1 MTQQFDTQKF
11 INTLNFKNWFIKLG
25 KTEIGLSTNLKYINS
40 LENGLLIWV
49 RNSEIRK
56 AELENIQLKLIKNKV
71 WNEQVGVINKM
82 AFNELK
88 KNGYFVNFMKN
99 ITVIFNKL
107 DKNSTFYLNLKNIIT
122 PEAFVSQLPII
133 GYFGETLISNGNY
146 KYYSSEIEYFKKGHF
161 VSEHLGNKYLIY

>member
-25 KTEIGLSTNLKYINS
+25 KTEIGISTNLKYINS

-56 AELENIQLKLIKNKV
+56 AELESVQLKLIKNKV

-107 DKNSTFYLNLKNIIT
+107 DKK
-122 PEAFVSQLPII
+122 
-133 GYFGETLISNGNY
+133 
-146 KYYSSEIEYFKKGHF
+146 
-161 VSEHLGNKYLIY
+161 

>member
-11 INTLNFKNWFIKLG
+11 INTLDFKNWFAKLG
-25 KTEIGLSTNLKYINS
+25 KTEIGISTNLKYINS

-56 AELENIQLKLIKNKV
+56 AELESVQLKLIKNKV

-133 GYFGETLISNGNY
+133 GYFGETLISNNTY